1 LSHLRKLGWVVAG
14 AVALWLL
21 WMTLRP
27 QATVSRDLTPIT
39 RPAAQR
45 GLSIHWLINIGGNVA
60 VFAPLGAAM
69 ALAQSSRSARTR
81 VLWGVASGAI
91 LSALI
96 EGLQVLQPTR
106 VSSLGDWALN
116 TLGALLGALMIMLV
130 MSRGGKD
137 ATD

>member
-1 LSHLRKLGWVVAG
+1 
-14 AVALWLL
+14 
-21 WMTLRP
+21 MTLRP
-27 QATVSRDLTPIT
+27 QATVSHDLTPIT

-69 ALAQSSRSARTR
+69 ALGQSGRSARAR

-96 EGLQVLQPTR
+96 EGLQMMQPTR

-116 TLGALLGALMIMLV
+116 TFGALIGALAVILV
-130 MSRGGKD
+130 TRKEHSS
-137 ATD
+137 